1 MGGMTVAQIASGGYV
16 PEFTQGDRLWKAR
29 NDMGLSREEF
39 AKLVGVSR
47 QTITN
52 AETEAHGVRKITLN
66 AWASVTG
73 ADPHWLE
80 YGHAAPGEPGTACEL
95 CGIRDSNPEPA
106 D

>member
-1 MGGMTVAQIASGGYV
+1 MTVAQIASGGYV
-16 PEFTQGDRLWKAR
+16 PEFTQGDRLRKAR
-29 NDMGLSREEF
+29 EDMGLSRDDF

-52 AETEAHGVRKITLN
+52 AETEAHGVRRITLN

-80 YGHAAPGEPGTACEL
+80 HGHPSPEVGHECEIGECA
-95 CGIRDSNPEPA
+95 RQDSNLRPR